1 MPRLKRASLWRSRS
15 VISGFVTCSLVL
27 PVFPAGSVMLEP
39 VTLTVRVCLPV
50 LVCFVFQLVD
60 ALVPLTV
67 CVLNTVLSSIN
78 VKVFDPPS
86 VPVTLALI
94 DTVPL
99 TVEPAAGFVIFT
111 AGCTVI
117 VSVGGLGS
125 LSPTLSAVVSD
136 AVEVPAVGNVTVPAL
151 STELVV
157 GFPFGKYHEYPD
169 TEPSVS

>member
-1 MPRLKRASLWRSRS
+1 M
-15 VISGFVTCSLVL
+15 
-27 PVFPAGSVMLEP
+27 EP
-39 VTLTVRVCLPV
+39 VALTVRVCLPV

-67 CVLNTVLSSIN
+67 CVLNTVLSSVN

-99 TVEPAAGFVIFT
+99 TLDPAAGFVIFT

-125 LSPTLSAVVSD
+125 LSPTLSTTVSD
-136 AVEVPAVGNVTVPAL
+136 PTEVPEAGNVTTPGL
-151 STELVV
+151 STVLVV
-157 GFPFGKYHEYPD
+157 GVALGKYHEYAD
-169 TEPSVS
+169 TEPSGSLAVAPQLTAWPAVIVMSPVGAVIVPLGG

>member
-1 MPRLKRASLWRSRS
+1 M
-15 VISGFVTCSLVL
+15 
-27 PVFPAGSVMLEP
+27 EP

-99 TVEPAAGFVIFT
+99 TVDPAVGFVIFT

-136 AVEVPAVGNVTVPAL
+136 VTEVPAVGNVTFAVGNGITVGFC
-151 STELVV
+151 TELAV
-157 GFPFGKYHEYPD
+157 GFPFGN
-169 TEPSVS
+169 TTSSRI